1 MDFNKRRKELIDLIE
16 KYNYEYYTLAQPTV
30 SDQEYDRLMLEL
42 LKIEENHPELI
53 DENSPSQRVGGEIL
67 KEFEKVVH
75 QKPLL
80 SLSNVFNEEEISSF
94 VDKVREFKS
103 DFVCE
108 LKIDGLSVSLIYK
121 AGKLEKAATRGDGI
135 IGEDITVNAKTI
147 KSIPL
152 VLKDKI
158 DLEVRGEIYMSKK
171 VFQEMN
177 EKRALEGKELLKN
190 PRNAAAGSVRNLDSQ
205 ITAQRRL
212 DSFIYQIVDPQRY
225 NLKTHYEA
233 LEYLKGIGFKINP
246 NIKKISD
253 LNGILNYIEDWT
265 KKRDTLPYEIDG
277 IVLKVDDFVIQNKL
291 GLTAKY
297 PKWATAYKFPP
308 QEVTTKLKDIIFT
321 VGRTGQIT
329 PNAILEPVLVQGS
342 LISKAT
348 LHNEKFVIDKEIKI
362 GDIVSIRKAGDVIP
376 EVVEVKKNRRTG
388 QEKDFVMIDHCPIC
402 KSYLFK
408 KKTEADHFCLNKN
421 CPARKIEEIVHFVSR
436 NTMNIDGLGERI
448 VEDLY
453 NLGYLKDIVD
463 IYLLKNY
470 KTEIMSLEGYGEKS
484 FQKMIEAIEKSKA
497 ISLEKLLFG
506 LGIKQVGEQTS
517 KFLARKYLKLDNIMK
532 LTIEELI
539 ENKDIGPV
547 IGKNI
552 VEYFS
557 NEKNMELIKKLR
569 ENQINFNYLGNID
582 QESSLFNLSFVLTGS
597 LSKPRTDYQSLL
609 EEKGAK
615 VTESVSKNTDV
626 VLVGENPGSKYE
638 KALKLGIEIWDENDF
653 WENIKK

>member
-94 VDKVREFKS
+94 VDKTREFKS

-135 IGEDITVNAKTI
+135 IGEDITVNVKTI

-152 VLKDKI
+152 ILKDKI

-171 VFQEMN
+171 VFQETN

-233 LEYLKGIGFKINP
+233 LEYLKGLGFKINP

-253 LNGILNYIEDWT
+253 LNGILNYVEDWT

-388 QEKDFVMIDHCPIC
+388 QEKDFVMIDRCPIC
-402 KSYLFK
+402 KSYLVK

-484 FQKMIEAIEKSKA
+484 FQNMIEAIEKSKN

-539 ENKDIGPV
+539 KNKDIGPV

-557 NEKNMELIKKLR
+557 DEKNMELIKKLR

-582 QESSLFNLSFVLTGS
+582 QESSLLNLSFVLTGS

-615 VTESVSKNTDV
+615 VTESVSKNTNV

-653 WENIKK
+653 WKNIKK

>member
-94 VDKVREFKS
+94 VDKTREFRS

-121 AGKLEKAATRGDGI
+121 AGKLEKAATRGNGI
-135 IGEDITVNAKTI
+135 IGEDITVNVKTI

-171 VFQEMN
+171 VFQETN

-233 LEYLKGIGFKINP
+233 LEYLKGLGFKINP

-253 LNGILNYIEDWT
+253 LNGILNYVEDWT

-291 GLTAKY
+291 GL
-297 PKWATAYKFPP
+297 
-308 QEVTTKLKDIIFT
+308 
-321 VGRTGQIT
+321 
-329 PNAILEPVLVQGS
+329 
-342 LISKAT
+342 
-348 LHNEKFVIDKEIKI
+348 
-362 GDIVSIRKAGDVIP
+362 
-376 EVVEVKKNRRTG
+376 
-388 QEKDFVMIDHCPIC
+388 
-402 KSYLFK
+402 
-408 KKTEADHFCLNKN
+408 
-421 CPARKIEEIVHFVSR
+421 
-436 NTMNIDGLGERI
+436 
-448 VEDLY
+448 
-453 NLGYLKDIVD
+453 
-463 IYLLKNY
+463 
-470 KTEIMSLEGYGEKS
+470 
-484 FQKMIEAIEKSKA
+484 
-497 ISLEKLLFG
+497 
-506 LGIKQVGEQTS
+506 
-517 KFLARKYLKLDNIMK
+517 
-532 LTIEELI
+532 
-539 ENKDIGPV
+539 
-547 IGKNI
+547 
-552 VEYFS
+552 
-557 NEKNMELIKKLR
+557 
-569 ENQINFNYLGNID
+569 
-582 QESSLFNLSFVLTGS
+582 
-597 LSKPRTDYQSLL
+597 
-609 EEKGAK
+609 
-615 VTESVSKNTDV
+615 
-626 VLVGENPGSKYE
+626 
-638 KALKLGIEIWDENDF
+638 
-653 WENIKK
+653 

>member
-53 DENSPSQRVGGEIL
+53 DENSPSQRIGGEIL

-94 VDKVREFKS
+94 VDKTREFRS

-135 IGEDITVNAKTI
+135 IGEDITVNVKTI

-171 VFQEMN
+171 VFQETN

-233 LEYLKGIGFKINP
+233 LEYLKGLGFKINP

-253 LNGILNYIEDWT
+253 LNGILNYVEDWT

-388 QEKDFVMIDHCPIC
+388 QEKDFVMIDRCPIC
-402 KSYLFK
+402 KSYLVK
-408 KKTEADHFCLNKN
+408 KKTEADYFCLNKN

-484 FQKMIEAIEKSKA
+484 FQNMIEAIEKSKN

-539 ENKDIGPV
+539 KNKDIGPV

-557 NEKNMELIKKLR
+557 DEKNIELIKKLR

-582 QESSLFNLSFVLTGS
+582 QESSLLNLSFVLTGS

-615 VTESVSKNTDV
+615 VTESVSKNTNV

-653 WENIKK
+653 WKNIKK

>member
-233 LEYLKGIGFKINP
+233 LEYLKGLGFKINP

-388 QEKDFVMIDHCPIC
+388 QEKDFVMIDRCPIC

-408 KKTEADHFCLNKN
+408 KKTEADYFCLNKN

-436 NTMNIDGLGERI
+436 DTMNIDGLGERI